1 MAIGVFFFRMA
12 LMSLAALQLNR
23 NLSPFPSPKKE
34 SKLSTS
40 GAYKYIH
47 HPIYTGLPLTAIAW
61 ATIKES
67 PIHLD
72 RLEDLDQEQLLPGSW
87 KPNGALWSRQAGSL
101 LPEPIDACSNHR
113 QCAA

>member
-40 GAYKYIH
+40 GACKYIH

-67 PIHLD
+67 PIHLAVAFILMALLHFKAN
-72 RLEDLDQEQLLPGSW
+72 REETLLIEMFEDYPDYQMKAGRLLPR
-87 KPNGALWSRQAGSL
+87 LF
-101 LPEPIDACSNHR
+101 
-113 QCAA
+113 